1 MIRVGM
7 GQMTVLG
14 GEIDKNLNLSA
25 QFIKN
30 AAQQQCDLIVLPE
43 CLDTGW
49 THTSATDLAE
59 PIPGSTS
66 EILCQAARD
75 NKIYVV
81 AGITERHNN
90 RIYNAAILID
100 SDGQVLLRHRKIN
113 ILGMA
118 QDLYSTG
125 DHLSVVETPWG
136 ITGLNICADN
146 FPQTSFYGQALA
158 GMGAQLILSP
168 CAWAVNADHNNQKD
182 PYGQL
187 WIDAYTRLA
196 IDHQVAVI
204 GVSNVGWITDGPW
217 KGKKCIGCSLAVDQ
231 TGKIIKQAGYGESE
245 ERLEIINLE
254 I

>member
-49 THTSATDLAE
+49 THTSAIDLAK

-66 EILCQAARD
+66 EILCQAAID

-81 AGITERHNN
+81 AGITERDNN

-100 SDGQVLLRHRKIN
+100 SDGQILLKHRKIN
-113 ILGMA
+113 ILEQHWPISASGPP
-118 QDLYSTG
+118 
-125 DHLSVVETPWG
+125 ETDRADKA
-136 ITGLNICADN
+136 THKSGLRM
-146 FPQTSFYGQALA
+146 FGE
-158 GMGAQLILSP
+158 
-168 CAWAVNADHNNQKD
+168 
-182 PYGQL
+182 
-187 WIDAYTRLA
+187 
-196 IDHQVAVI
+196 
-204 GVSNVGWITDGPW
+204 GP
-217 KGKKCIGCSLAVDQ
+217 
-231 TGKIIKQAGYGESE
+231 ES
-245 ERLEIINLE
+245 
-254 I
+254 